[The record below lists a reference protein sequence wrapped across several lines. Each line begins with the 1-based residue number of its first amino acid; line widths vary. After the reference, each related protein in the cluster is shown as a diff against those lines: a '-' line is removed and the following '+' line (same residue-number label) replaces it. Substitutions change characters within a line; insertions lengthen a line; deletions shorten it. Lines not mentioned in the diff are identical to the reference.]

1 MQTKLH
7 MEIFFFC
14 RSSPAFE
21 ADYLEIVKDVPT
33 ISLTEKKLLS
43 VYGPNAFP
51 VVSQNDGYAYVA
63 AGSHGEVIS
72 M

>member
-1 MQTKLH
+1 M
-7 MEIFFFC
+7 
-14 RSSPAFE
+14 A
-21 ADYLEIVKDVPT
+21 T

>member
-1 MQTKLH
+1 MT
-7 MEIFFFC
+7 
-14 RSSPAFE
+14 
-21 ADYLEIVKDVPT
+21 T

-63 AGSHGEVIS
+63 AGSYGEVIVL
-72 M
+72 

>member
-1 MQTKLH
+1 MYHFRRTT
-7 MEIFFFC
+7 
-14 RSSPAFE
+14 SAFE

-33 ISLTEKKLLS
+33 ISLKEQKLLS

-63 AGSHGEVIS
+63 AGSYGGVIV
-72 M
+72 